1 MPLGLLLYACYVV
14 LVGAVSG
21 RSRHRSPQ
29 LLTLLLPLGHI
40 ICLNWP
46 VVTVVFVLHEGWLCG
61 GNSRLAHGPHAP
73 LALLAA
79 GVRLRRKGG
88 EIDDFGGLRGL
99 CCVHHYLLASFHVLS
114 KVFGKYLLAT
124 LFALSHLRHIILQ
137 ALHLSEIDKLH
148 FEA

>member
-1 MPLGLLLYACYVV
+1 MPLGLLLHACHVV

-40 ICLNWP
+40 IGLDRP
-46 VVTVVFVLHEGWLCG
+46 VVIAVFVVHEGWLCG

-88 EIDDFGGLRGL
+88 EVDNFRSL
-99 CCVHHYLLASFHVLS
+99 
-114 KVFGKYLLAT
+114 
-124 LFALSHLRHIILQ
+124 
-137 ALHLSEIDKLH
+137 
-148 FEA
+148 